1 MLFHTSI
8 INVTTG
14 VRGQTKR
21 DDNANR
27 FLDAIRRR
35 NLTLND
41 EKALSSGREFC
52 ILGYCMGTGGLIRIP
67 KYSARY
73 KASSDKHSVVKTG
86 SGSICILYQTD
97 DQFL

>member
-52 ILGYCMGTGGLIRIP
+52 ILGYCMGHWRFNSNP
-67 KYSARY
+67 E
-73 KASSDKHSVVKTG
+73 
-86 SGSICILYQTD
+86 ILRPLQSFLRQT
-97 DQFL
+97 FGR